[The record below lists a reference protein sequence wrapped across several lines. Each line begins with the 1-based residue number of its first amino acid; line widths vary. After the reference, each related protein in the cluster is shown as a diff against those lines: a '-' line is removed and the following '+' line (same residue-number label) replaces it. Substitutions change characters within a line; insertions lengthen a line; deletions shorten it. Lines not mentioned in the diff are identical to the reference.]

1 MTFFY
6 LDPEATTFQSA
17 PDGTLRVVVPDQ
29 VCGLQVQALRAFP
42 LSHNEEHI
50 VLRDGANKEI
60 GVLRDLKAL
69 PQNAQ
74 ELVRAQLHRRYFLPR
89 ILKIYSVFERFGT
102 TQWELE
108 TDRGYREITTKP
120 INDALHEMSPGRYF
134 ITDNENNRYEIENLS
149 ELDEASRALFL
160 GKS

>member
-6 LDPEATTFQSA
+6 LDAEATTFQSA